1 MEKWSDIKSE
11 IINTGFE
18 TSTAYE
24 KNKSRIIEAVNRA
37 VLDIAGFMPINKVHT
52 VSQEASTMYDL
63 SELIPDMLS
72 FADKVYKAG
81 TVDPAVWKSATLER
95 ILIEGSG
102 DFDIYYHKKPNV
114 VDETS
119 ADDFTFGLHPEA
131 MNLVPLLASFYVWL
145 DDDAQKATMYQNM
158 YDSAK
163 QALLQRRLE
172 RERRPRATINTS
184 FKRYL

>member
-1 MEKWSDIKSE
+1 MEKWAEIKSE

-37 VLDIAGFMPINKVHT
+37 VLDISGFIPINAVYT
-52 VSQEASTMYDL
+52 VSQEENTMYDL
-63 SELIPDMLS
+63 PALIPDMLN

-81 TVDPAVWKSATLER
+81 TLDPAPWNLATLER

-102 DFDIYYHKKPNV
+102 DFDIYYHKKPNI

-163 QALLQRRLE
+163 QALQQRRLE
-172 RERRPRATINTS
+172 RERRPRATINTA